1 MMGRDDSSYIRV
13 VELFAGVGGFRLGL
27 ESASPRFKTIW
38 ADQWEP
44 IDPEQN
50 AFKCYEYH
58 FGGSGICICAD
69 IKDVI
74 DQVPEHDLLVGGFP
88 CQDYS
93 VAKSGAK
100 GIEGEKGSLWWQI
113 EKVIRAHRPKCV
125 VLENVDRILRSPS
138 KQRGRDFAM
147 ILRTFYDAR
156 YMVEWRVINAADY
169 GYAQR
174 RRRTFIIALR
184 NDTERFKEL
193 ATVTCISGSKGM
205 REYLLKQSILSEAFP
220 VQDTKGHRIGTFID
234 EISFGSMDEIF
245 SSMKVDLLG
254 SGLMMNGFVYS
265 EELLPRKQKPIHLF
279 EILEQDVSEKYDLN
293 PLDMDRWTYL
303 KGEKTESRR
312 RADGRSFVF
321 SEGAVPFPDPLDR
334 PARTMLTGEGTVSRS
349 SHVVRDPNRGSLRIL
364 TPIECERLN
373 GFPDGWT
380 EMIPERY
387 RYFTMGNALVV
398 PIVKRIGKALSVIL

>member
-1 MMGRDDSSYIRV
+1 MMDRDDPNCIRV

-44 IDPEQN
+44 IDKDQN
-50 AFKCYEYH
+50 AFKCYKYH
-58 FGGSGICICAD
+58 FGNNGICVCDD

-93 VAKSGAK
+93 VAKAGAK
-100 GIEGEKGSLWWQI
+100 GIEGEKGALWWQI
-113 EKVIRAHRPKCV
+113 EKVIRSRRPKCII
-125 VLENVDRILRSPS
+125 LENVDRILRSPA
-138 KQRGRDFAM
+138 KQRGRDFSM
-147 ILRTFYDAR
+147 ILRSFYDAR

-193 ATVTCISGSKGM
+193 ATLTCTSGSKGM
-205 REYLLKQSILSEAFP
+205 RTYLMEQSVFSKAFP
-220 VQDTKGHRIGTFID
+220 VHDKKGQRVGTFVD
-234 EISFGSMDEIF
+234 EVSFASMDEVF
-245 SSMKVDLLG
+245 STIKVDLLS

-265 EELLPRKQKPIHLF
+265 EELLPVKQRPIPLS
-279 EILEQDVSEKYDLN
+279 EILEQNVSERYDLK
-293 PLDMDRWTYL
+293 PSDMDKWIYL
-303 KGEKTESRR
+303 KGKKTETRK
-312 RADGRSFVF
+312 RADGRSFIF

-334 PARTMLTGEGTVSRS
+334 PARTILTGEGTVSRS
-349 SHVVRDPNRGSLRIL
+349 SHVVRDPIRGSLRTL

-380 EMIPERY
+380 EMIPKRY

-398 PIVKRIGKALSVIL
+398 PIVKRIGTTLDAVL